1 MFDCCAKSLSG
12 NLPNNSTHSPSQERC
27 VTSNGELQSMA
38 SYVYTEWKM
47 SPQESD
53 DNYDTSGTNEELKE
67 RLRDLTREN
76 NSDLSQ
82 WDHDKMDEQAAI
94 LRELFYRGIKL
105 SPSYHQPTDTVE
117 LNEEVYME
125 SAKQHRQWEPS
136 AHRSD

>member
-1 MFDCCAKSLSG
+1 
-12 NLPNNSTHSPSQERC
+12 
-27 VTSNGELQSMA
+27 MA

-53 DNYDTSGTNEELKE
+53 NNYDTSGTNEELKE

-82 WDHDKMDEQAAI
+82 CDHDKMDEQAAI

-136 AHRSD
+136 AHRPN